1 MDRYSGGARDRQ
13 SHKVINVVS
22 RNAAASVTLLAALA
36 LAGAASTACSHT
48 VSGVAVVHP
57 GDAGFAT
64 TDPGGDGA
72 PGDNGNGGDGGRGG
86 NGGAGGQG
94 GAPGSGG
101 MPGQGGAGGA
111 PGPGGTPGEP
121 GQPGQPGEP
130 GQPG

>member
-13 SHKVINVVS
+13 SHKVINVLS

-64 TDPGGDGA
+64 TDPGT
-72 PGDNGNGGDGGRGG
+72 
-86 NGGAGGQG
+86 GGADGQG

-121 GQPGQPGEP
+121 GQPGQPREP